1 MDRSHRQQTPSP
13 HARPPP
19 HGQVSSPADSPLPT
33 LALPRMDK
41 SHRQQTPSRSIPE
54 GGSPHARPSPH
65 GQPSSPADSPPRA
78 RALPRMGQISSPADS
93 PLPRMPSPAWTGL
106 IATRL
111 PSPLAPRPPS
121 PAWTRSHRQ
130 QTPSPHT
137 RPPSHGQVSPPAD
150 SLSPRPP
157 SPAWTSLIARSPPN
171 PTSDILFAHQ
181 IFIVVFG
188 GGAEGGGGW
197 IGHSLALKADTPRTA
212 AESYF
217 LYIRDCDCIPAH
229 KVFIASVR
237 ICII

>member
-1 MDRSHRQQTPSP
+1 LGVR
-13 HARPPP
+13 AR
-19 HGQVSSPADSPLPT
+19 QVSPPADSPL
-33 LALPRMDK
+33 
-41 SHRQQTPSRSIPE
+41 HRAAQSVSVRESVTESVYQPL
-54 GGSPHARPSPH
+54 SPPSPF
-65 GQPSSPADSPPRA
+65 
-78 RALPRMGQISSPADS
+78 
-93 PLPRMPSPAWTGL
+93 PAWTGL

-157 SPAWTSLIARSPPN
+157 SPAWTGLIARSPPN

>member
-1 MDRSHRQQTPSP
+1 MR
-13 HARPPP
+13 AR
-19 HGQVSSPADSPLPT
+19 QVSPPADSPL
-33 LALPRMDK
+33 
-41 SHRQQTPSRSIPE
+41 HRAAQSVSVRESVTESVYQPL
-54 GGSPHARPSPH
+54 SPPSPF
-65 GQPSSPADSPPRA
+65 
-78 RALPRMGQISSPADS
+78 
-93 PLPRMPSPAWTGL
+93 PAWTGL

-121 PAWTRSHRQ
+121 PAWT
-130 QTPSPHT
+130 
-137 RPPSHGQVSPPAD
+137 G
-150 SLSPRPP
+150 
-157 SPAWTSLIARSPPN
+157 LIARSPPN